1 MIDLHDIK
9 RKISL
14 IFARH
19 RAKSLARC
27 LCAVSRLHHLA
38 LIHRIYA
45 PLNGPACR
53 RLKPTFAT
61 GNPDLRHH
69 PRQAGALTPQVISAE
84 MFIDDGLDFT
94 GYDRCA
100 RASAALVR
108 CQGAGSPTILGE
120 PPYPAP
126 DCRPADP
133 ELPNRIA
140 DAAFQTAFA
149 SELCL
154 NKRTQDRR
162 PARSLNAF
170 RSGLVPF
177 PLHRS
182 QLYAPVNSVSRL
194 EANISDLE
202 AKYQV

>member
-1 MIDLHDIK
+1 
-9 RKISL
+9 
-14 IFARH
+14 
-19 RAKSLARC
+19 
-27 LCAVSRLHHLA
+27 
-38 LIHRIYA
+38 
-45 PLNGPACR
+45 
-53 RLKPTFAT
+53 
-61 GNPDLRHH
+61 
-69 PRQAGALTPQVISAE
+69 
-84 MFIDDGLDFT
+84 MFIDNGLAAT
-94 GYDRCA
+94 GYDCCA
-100 RASAALVR
+100 CASAALLR

-182 QLYAPVNSVSRL
+182 QPRAPVNPVSFL
-194 EANISDLE
+194 GAKLSDL
-202 AKYQV
+202 KTKSQV